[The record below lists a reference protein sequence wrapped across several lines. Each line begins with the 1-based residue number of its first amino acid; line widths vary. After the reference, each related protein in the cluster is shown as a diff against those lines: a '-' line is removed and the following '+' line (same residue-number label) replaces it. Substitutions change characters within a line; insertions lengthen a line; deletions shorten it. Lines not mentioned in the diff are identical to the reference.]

1 MLNPFF
7 LQGSKSEQNLVQSL
21 INEQIKMYGV
31 EVHYLPRKYMTE
43 RTVMKEVVQSKFDDA
58 YPIEAYVSTYDGYG
72 GQGTLL
78 SKFGIQEIDDLTL
91 VISKERFETYITPQL
106 EGQDNVKLASRPKEG
121 DLIYFPLGDRI
132 FEIKYVEH
140 ESPFYQLQQNYV
152 YELRCEL
159 FRYEDE
165 VIDTDVD
172 EIDDNIIGQGYIKTF
187 TVVGSGSSASAT
199 TNIVD
204 GGVTS
209 VTITDR
215 GFNYTTAP
223 DVTFSSSPVSGGT
236 AVGIATMITGISDL
250 CDPSGSSYRVQSVQ
264 LVNAGF
270 GYTVAPKVVFVG
282 DGQDATATATI
293 GDGVVGV
300 ITVTDGGSG
309 YVNPT
314 VTFVGDA
321 DTEATAVANVTAG
334 VITSIYITNAGVGY
348 TETPT
353 VQISA
358 PYGDGTGAFK
368 FNEIVVGSSSGT
380 TGRVNTWNATTNK
393 LELSN
398 IDGDFL
404 NGEVVVGQES
414 QAQYQILTT
423 EVFDVVDPYAQN
435 DVIQTEGDSI
445 INFTE
450 VNPFG
455 NP

>member
-31 EVHYLPRKYMTE
+31 EVHYLPRKYLTE
-43 RTVMKEVVQSKFDDA
+43 RTVMKEVVQSTFDDA

-91 VISKERFETYITPQL
+91 VISKERFESYITPL
-106 EGQDNVKLASRPKEG
+106 IEDKANTKLASRPKEG

-140 ESPFYQLQQNYV
+140 ESPFYQLQHNYV

-165 VIDTDVD
+165 VIDTDIE

-187 TVVGSGSSASAT
+187 TVVGSGSPAFAIT
-199 TNIVD
+199 DIVD
-204 GGVTS
+204 GGVNSIT
-209 VTITDR
+209 VTNR
-215 GFNYTTAP
+215 GSNYTTTPTVAI
-223 DVTFSSSPVSGGT
+223 SSSPVSGGT
-236 AVGIATMITGISDL
+236 AIGIATMITGISDY
-250 CDPSGSSYRVQSVQ
+250 CDPDGSKYRVQGVQ
-264 LVNAGF
+264 IVNAGF
-270 GYTVAPKVVFVG
+270 GYTVAPKVVFIG
-282 DGQDATATATI
+282 DGQDAEATATI
-293 GDGVVGV
+293 GDGVVGI

-309 YVNPT
+309 YISPT
-314 VTFVGDA
+314 ITFVGDS
-321 DTEATAVANVTAG
+321 DTPATAVANITAG
-334 VITSIYITNAGVGY
+334 IITSIYITNAGAGY
-348 TETPT
+348 TEAPT
-353 VQISA
+353 IEISA
-358 PYGDGTGAFK
+358 PYGDGTGIFK

-404 NGEVVVGQES
+404 NGEIVVGQES

-435 DVIQTEGDSI
+435 DFIESEGDAI

-450 VNPFG
+450 INPFG

>member
-7 LQGSKSEQNLVQSL
+7 QRGSESEQNLVQSL

-91 VISKERFETYITPQL
+91 VISKDRFETYIAPLL
-106 EGQDNVKLASRPKEG
+106 EGLDNAKLASRPKEG

-159 FRYEDE
+159 FRYGDE
-165 VIDTDVD
+165 VIDTDVE

-187 TVVGSGSSASAT
+187 TV
-199 TNIVD
+199 D
-204 GGVTS
+204 GG
-209 VTITDR
+209 
-215 GFNYTTAP
+215 
-223 DVTFSSSPVSGGT
+223 
-236 AVGIATMITGISDL
+236 
-250 CDPSGSSYRVQSVQ
+250 
-264 LVNAGF
+264 
-270 GYTVAPKVVFVG
+270 
-282 DGQDATATATI
+282 
-293 GDGVVGV
+293 
-300 ITVTDGGSG
+300 
-309 YVNPT
+309 
-314 VTFVGDA
+314 
-321 DTEATAVANVTAG
+321 
-334 VITSIYITNAGVGY
+334 
-348 TETPT
+348 
-353 VQISA
+353 
-358 PYGDGTGAFK
+358 GTGVFK
-368 FNEIVVGSSSGT
+368 FNEVVVGSSSSI

-398 IDGDFL
+398 MTGDFI
-404 NGEVVVGQES
+404 NGELIVGQES
-414 QAQYQILTT
+414 QAQYQILTA
-423 EVFDVVDPYAQN
+423 EEFNIVDTYAQN
-435 DVIQTEGDSI
+435 NDIEYEADNI
-445 INFTE
+445 IDFTE
-450 VNPFG
+450 KNPFG

>member
-43 RTVMKEVVQSKFDDA
+43 RTVIKEVVQSKFDDA

-91 VISKERFETYITPQL
+91 VISKERFESYITPLL

-165 VIDTDVD
+165 VIDTDV
-172 EIDDNIIGQGYIKTF
+172 EQIDDNIIGQGYIKTF
-187 TVVGSGSSASAT
+187 TVVGSGSSASAI

-204 GGVTS
+204 GGVNS
-209 VTITDR
+209 ITLTNR

-236 AVGIATMITGISDL
+236 AIGIASMVTGIKDF
-250 CDPSGSSYRVQSVQ
+250 CDPDGSKYRVQSVQ
-264 LVNAGF
+264 LVNTGF
-270 GYTVAPKVVFVG
+270 GYTVAPKVVFIG
-282 DGQDATATATI
+282 DGEDATATATI
-293 GDGVVGV
+293 ADGIVGV

-309 YVNPT
+309 YINPT

-334 VITSIYITNAGVGY
+334 VITSIYITNAGAGY

-353 VQISA
+353 VQVSA

-404 NGEVVVGQES
+404 NGEIVVGQES

-435 DVIQTEGDSI
+435 DVIETEGDAI
-445 INFTE
+445 RNFTE
-450 VNPFG
+450 SNPFG

>member
-1 MLNPFF
+1 
-7 LQGSKSEQNLVQSL
+7 
-21 INEQIKMYGV
+21 MYGV
-31 EVHYLPRKYMTE
+31 EVHYLPRKYLTE

-91 VISKERFETYITPQL
+91 VISKERFETYITPL
-106 EGQDNVKLASRPKEG
+106 LDGEDNVKLTSRPKEG

-165 VIDTDVD
+165 VIDTDI
-172 EIDDNIIGQGYIKTF
+172 EQIDDNIIGQGYIKTF
-187 TVVGSGSSASAT
+187 TVVGSGSSAFAT
-199 TNIVD
+199 TDIVD
-204 GGVTS
+204 GGVNS
-209 VTITDR
+209 ITLTNR

-223 DVTFSSSPVSGGT
+223 NVAISSSPVSGGT
-236 AVGIATMITGISDL
+236 AIGIASMITGIKDL
-250 CDPSGSSYRVQSVQ
+250 CDPDGTGYRVQSVQ

-270 GYTVAPKVVFVG
+270 GYTVAPKVVFIG

-309 YVNPT
+309 YINPII
-314 VTFVGDA
+314 TFVGDS
-321 DTEATAVANVTAG
+321 DTTATAVANVTAG
-334 VITSIYITNAGVGY
+334 IITSIYITNAGAGY
-348 TETPT
+348 SEAPT
-353 VQISA
+353 IQISA
-358 PYGDGTGAFK
+358 PYGDGTGSFK
-368 FNEIVVGSSSGT
+368 FNEIVVGSSSST
-380 TGRVNTWNATTNK
+380 TGRVNTWDATTNK

-404 NGEVVVGQES
+404 NGEIVVGQES

-423 EVFDVVDPYAQN
+423 EVFDIVDPYAQN
-435 DVIQTEGDSI
+435 DYIESEGDNI

>member
-43 RTVMKEVVQSKFDDA
+43 RTVIKEVVQSKFDDA

-106 EGQDNVKLASRPKEG
+106 EGQDNVKFASRPKEG

-187 TVVGSGSSASAT
+187 TVVGSGSSASAI

-204 GGVTS
+204 GGVNS
-209 VTITDR
+209 VTITNR

-236 AVGIATMITGISDL
+236 AIGIANMVTGISDF
-250 CDPSGSSYRVQSVQ
+250 CDPDGTGYRVQSVQ
-264 LVNAGF
+264 LVNTGF
-270 GYTVAPKVVFVG
+270 GYTVAPKVVFIG
-282 DGQDATATATI
+282 DGEDATATATI
-293 GDGVVGV
+293 ADGIVGI

-309 YVNPT
+309 YINPT

-334 VITSIYITNAGVGY
+334 VITSIYITNAGAGY

-358 PYGDGTGAFK
+358 PYGDGTGVFK
-368 FNEIVVGSSSGT
+368 FNEIVVGSSSST

-404 NGEVVVGQES
+404 NGEIVVGQES

-435 DVIQTEGDSI
+435 DVIETEGDAI
-445 INFTE
+445 RNFTE
-450 VNPFG
+450 SNPFG

>member
-31 EVHYLPRKYMTE
+31 EVHYLPRKYLTE

-91 VISKERFETYITPQL
+91 VISKERFETYITPL
-106 EGQDNVKLASRPKEG
+106 LDGQDNIKLASRPKEG

-165 VIDTDVD
+165 VIDTDI
-172 EIDDNIIGQGYIKTF
+172 EQIDDNIIGQGYIKTF
-187 TVVGSGSSASAT
+187 TVVGSGSSAFAIT
-199 TNIVD
+199 DIVD
-204 GGVTS
+204 GGVNS
-209 VTITDR
+209 ITLTNR

-223 DVTFSSSPVSGGT
+223 NVAISSSPVSGGT
-236 AVGIATMITGISDL
+236 AIGIASMITGIKDL
-250 CDPSGSSYRVQSVQ
+250 CDPDGTGYRIQSVQ

-270 GYTVAPKVVFVG
+270 GYTVAPKVVFIG

-309 YVNPT
+309 YINPT
-314 VTFVGDA
+314 INFVGDA
-321 DTEATAVANVTAG
+321 DITATAVANVTAG
-334 VITSIYITNAGVGY
+334 IITSIYITNAGAGY
-348 TETPT
+348 SEAPT
-353 VQISA
+353 IQISA
-358 PYGDGTGAFK
+358 PYGDGTGSFK
-368 FNEIVVGSSSGT
+368 FNEIVVGSSSST
-380 TGRVNTWNATTNK
+380 TGRVNTWDATINK

-404 NGEVVVGQES
+404 NGEIVVGQES

-423 EVFDVVDPYAQN
+423 EVFDIVDPYAQN
-435 DVIQTEGDSI
+435 DYIESEGDNI

>member
-31 EVHYLPRKYMTE
+31 EVHYLPRKYLTE

-91 VISKERFETYITPQL
+91 VISKERFETYITPL
-106 EGQDNVKLASRPKEG
+106 LDGQDNIKLASRPKEG

-165 VIDTDVD
+165 VIDTDI
-172 EIDDNIIGQGYIKTF
+172 EQIDDNIIGQGYIKTF
-187 TVVGSGSSASAT
+187 TVVGSGSSAFAIT
-199 TNIVD
+199 DIVD
-204 GGVTS
+204 GGVNS
-209 VTITDR
+209 ITLTNR

-223 DVTFSSSPVSGGT
+223 NVAISSSPVSGGT
-236 AVGIATMITGISDL
+236 AIGIASMITGIKDL
-250 CDPSGSSYRVQSVQ
+250 CDPDGTGYRIQSVQ

-270 GYTVAPKVVFVG
+270 GYTVAPKVVFIG
-282 DGQDATATATI
+282 DGQDAAATATI

-309 YVNPT
+309 YINPT
-314 VTFVGDA
+314 INFVGDA
-321 DTEATAVANVTAG
+321 DITATAVANVTAG
-334 VITSIYITNAGVGY
+334 IITSIYITNAGAGY
-348 TETPT
+348 SEAPT
-353 VQISA
+353 IQISA
-358 PYGDGTGAFK
+358 PYGDGTGSFK
-368 FNEIVVGSSSGT
+368 FNEIVVGSSSST
-380 TGRVNTWNATTNK
+380 TGRVNTWDATTNK

-404 NGEVVVGQES
+404 NGEIVVGQES

-423 EVFDVVDPYAQN
+423 EVFDIVDPYAQN
-435 DVIQTEGDSI
+435 DYIESEGDNI